1 MHKHIV
7 QFIIIT
13 PTINIIT
20 KYIHGPVKYIYGV
33 LSGFIASEPNARL
46 IARGS
51 INSRNCLC
59 GFYAKIDKVSFSTS
73 SCLRCHSVSLSKIF

>member
-1 MHKHIV
+1 MV

-33 LSGFIASEPNARL
+33 LSGFIIPDPNAC
-46 IARGS
+46 GS
-51 INSRNCLC
+51 IYCSIC
-59 GFYAKIDKVSFSTS
+59 VSKSIRYFISYKLLMIYT
-73 SCLRCHSVSLSKIF
+73 LRYKLIWLVSVYGAIQTQ